1 MNEDLQFPYN
11 FAIKGNK
18 DYFVSMKLHKLFKDL
33 GAVNLDSENPMDFFT
48 ASAKY
53 YYLGVDNKVYS
64 AFRYDDVVMKRI
76 AFADRGEYF
85 EFKRRNLL

>member
-33 GAVNLDSENPMDFFT
+33 GAVNLDSEN
-48 ASAKY
+48 
-53 YYLGVDNKVYS
+53 
-64 AFRYDDVVMKRI
+64 RI
-76 AFADRGEYF
+76 RWTFSRPQL
-85 EFKRRNLL
+85 NTII

>member
-33 GAVNLDSENPMDFFT
+33 GAVKSII
-48 ASAKY
+48 
-53 YYLGVDNKVYS
+53 GVCLVNQI
-64 AFRYDDVVMKRI
+64 R
-76 AFADRGEYF
+76 
-85 EFKRRNLL
+85 